1 MQQLPAA
8 PSLAIQS
15 EFVTVDQMLD
25 GLEASADRL
34 ASTLDT
40 PPLDVKTLRYLYGAA
55 RQFLPRRP
63 TLTERL
69 LDRRK
74 E

>member
-1 MQQLPAA
+1 MKW
-8 PSLAIQS
+8 
-15 EFVTVDQMLD
+15 
-25 GLEASADRL
+25 
-34 ASTLDT
+34 
-40 PPLDVKTLRYLYGAA
+40 KTDDYGAA